1 MPVEIQPPELAR
13 LVDFAER
20 PRVKDWS
27 LRAALVRYA
36 QPEPQRVE
44 ALLEVVRRIEYV
56 LAKNTKRFE
65 RSGPDIWSA
74 VEVGGDD
81 DQLVSLLRVARDVD
95 ALGDI
100 VAAWAV
106 ARKGG
111 RPDDDVDRI
120 TRDAARRLDELG
132 IPREERP
139 PNRQRGV

>member
-20 PRVKDWS
+20 PRVQDWS

-44 ALLEVVRRIEYV
+44 ALLEVVRRIEFV
-56 LAKNTKRFE
+56 FAKNTKHFE
-65 RSGPDIWSA
+65 RAGPEIWSA
-74 VEVGGDD
+74 VEAGGDD
-81 DQLVSLLRVARDVD
+81 DQLISLLRVARDVD

-100 VAAWAV
+100 VAEWAV

-111 RPDDDVDRI
+111 RPDADVDRI